1 MDESEESLPTV
12 FRCGQC
18 GSEGFNRRGL
28 MVHQRIHKAPGVK
41 AFVCPYKGC
50 DFAGGQEGNI
60 QSHDRRHTGERP
72 YPCAYPGCEYVA
84 RHNSALKRHMKRHD
98 RPGYNHAQDRGRH
111 YQSRD
116 IRLGERHGPWVETAE
131 DLLMKAPPLVV
142 HHHNTRRKPSGE
154 VPNQSPFPMGQLAF
168 PVSAPVKPELKY
180 PPLDVLKPAT
190 AASNVSTSPRA
201 PPRLKSEPV
210 ATCKLP
216 FSCAY
221 RDCDGSFFTL
231 SELLDHKE
239 AEHVS
244 KLAFGCPFALC
255 GFGAAN
261 AERVKDHVLEAH
273 V

>member
-1 MDESEESLPTV
+1 
-12 FRCGQC
+12 
-18 GSEGFNRRGL
+18 

-41 AFVCPYKGC
+41 AFICPYKGC

-72 YPCAYPGCEYVA
+72 YPCAHPGCGYVA

-98 RPGYNHAQDRGRH
+98 RPGYDHAQDHGRH
-111 YQSRD
+111 YHARD
-116 IRLGERHGPWVETAE
+116 IRLGERHGPWIETPE
-131 DLLMKAPPLVV
+131 ELLLKAPPLVM

-154 VPNQSPFPMGQLAF
+154 LPDQSRLPSPFSIGQLAF
-168 PVSAPVKPELKY
+168 SVSVPVKQELKY
-180 PPLDVLKPAT
+180 PPLDVPKPVT
-190 AASNVSTSPRA
+190 AARDVSMSPRA
-201 PPRLKSEPV
+201 SPQPSVFHEPV

-216 FSCAY
+216 FTCAY
-221 RDCDGSFFTL
+221 RQCDGSFFTL
-231 SELLDHKE
+231 SELVAHKE

-244 KLAFGCPFALC
+244 KLAFGCPFAMC
-255 GFGAAN
+255 GFGAAS